1 MRAAAPCCRLVLSLV
16 FVGWLAGVS
25 VAQQRLEAVS
35 GQVYDGQV
43 LSDDGTTVEFKT
55 TRGATLKLP
64 YERLKATSQYRLILA
79 RTGDDVDAQMDLAD
93 WCVDKVLYKEARRHY
108 DRALDAA
115 GDERAD
121 DVNARLDA
129 ARTKAG
135 EELLARAKNLQ
146 ATNKP
151 NEAREVLTTILK
163 ELPLEEVAE
172 EAAVMLQ
179 EDSGRQKR
187 SMIGQDVADAAD
199 ADESGQAD
207 ADDDVADADEG
218 ADSSNDG
225 SAADRPVVGG
235 RRPEDPNAD
244 VDPRSGRH
252 AVRANGKFYTKRARK
267 IMAPVVQHYYNMIDW
282 TVAALVHPARKN
294 AIELLQGVVLE
305 RKKMLTTLDSLRAQ
319 GETNEE
325 IAEAIALAER
335 KTEEATADA
344 IGHLADMYMNQG
356 SFDEAVAVVED
367 GVANYPRNEHL
378 LRTQDRVGHA
388 TSSGGRWVIL
398 GERRKQ

>member
-1 MRAAAPCCRLVLSLV
+1 MRAAAPCCRFVLSLV

-35 GQVYDGQV
+35 GQVYEGQV

-64 YERLKATSQYRLILA
+64 YERLKDTSQYRLILA

-187 SMIGQDVADAAD
+187 SMIGRDVADAGEDDQAAAD
-199 ADESGQAD
+199 
-207 ADDDVADADEG
+207 DEG
-218 ADSSNDG
+218 ADSSDDG
-225 SAADRPVVGG
+225 ATADRPVVGG
-235 RRPEDPNAD
+235 RRPDDPNAD

-282 TVAALVHPARKN
+282 TVAALVHPARRN

-305 RKKMLTTLDSLRAQ
+305 RKKMLTTLDSLRPQ

-325 IAEAIALAER
+325 IAEANALAER
-335 KTEEATADA
+335 KTEEATVDA
-344 IGHLADMYMNQG
+344 VGHLADMYMNQG
-356 SFDEAVAVVED
+356 SFDEAVAVVEEA
-367 GVANYPRNEHL
+367 VANYPRNEHL
-378 LRTQDRVGHA
+378 LRTQDRVNHA